1 MSSRVSMRREY
12 GPLCYYCGGRMRLVS
27 DDGYVLADE
36 TKENIE
42 ARLEKGWK
50 SNDEVWVCPDCEAF
64 LYRGYPQSVIDR
76 NIDAELK
83 ARERGMI
90 VKRGGSGN
98 SRRRKKKP
106 VYKGRRYLDV
116 DYKS

>member
-1 MSSRVSMRREY
+1 MSSGASARREY
-12 GPLCYYCGGRMRLVS
+12 GPLCYYCSGRMRLVG
-27 DDGYVLADE
+27 DNGYVLDDE

-42 ARLEKGWK
+42 ARLEKGLT

-64 LYRGYPQSVIDR
+64 LYRGYPQCVINR

-90 VKRGGSGN
+90 AKRGGSRS
-98 SRRRKKKP
+98 SRKRRKLNK
-106 VYKGRRYLDV
+106 YIGRPYSDIM
-116 DYKS
+116 

>member
-1 MSSRVSMRREY
+1 VSGRVSVKREY
-12 GPLCYYCGGRMRLVS
+12 GPLCYYCAGRMRLVG
-27 DDGYVLADE
+27 DDGYNLGDE

-42 ARLEKGWK
+42 ARLEKK
-50 SNDEVWVCPDCEAF
+50 LTSNDEVWVCPDCEAF

-90 VKRGGSGN
+90 AKRGGNGN

-106 VYKGRRYLDV
+106 VYKGRRYPDIN
-116 DYKS
+116 YWN

>member
-1 MSSRVSMRREY
+1 
-12 GPLCYYCGGRMRLVS
+12 MRLVG
-27 DDGYVLADE
+27 DDLDQE
-36 TKENIE
+36 TRENIE
-42 ARLEKGWK
+42 ARLGKGWM
-50 SNDEVWVCPDCEAF
+50 SSDEVYSCPECEAF

-106 VYKGRRYLDV
+106 NFNGRRYPDFG
-116 DYKS
+116 

>member
-1 MSSRVSMRREY
+1 MSGRVSVRHEY
-12 GPLCYYCGGRMRLVS
+12 GPLCYFCGGRMKLVG
-27 DDGYVLADE
+27 DKGYVLDDE

-42 ARLEKGWK
+42 ARLQKGWT

-64 LYRGYPQSVIDR
+64 LYRGYPQCVINR

-90 VKRGGSGN
+90 AKRGGSRS
-98 SRRRKKKP
+98 SRKRRKPNK
-106 VYKGRRYLDV
+106 YIGRPYSDIM
-116 DYKS
+116 